1 MPGRFVAPAARTAY
15 NYSKA
20 TKSMRY
26 SSNHKAETRQ
36 RIIGEAARRF
46 RKHGIEG
53 TGLVPLMKA
62 LGLTHG
68 GFYAHFESKDAL
80 VQASLEAAAEQTLE
94 RWQAPPAVPA
104 PVAPAGNEPVRAV
117 IDDYLSTRHRDE
129 PGEGC
134 PLPTL
139 AAELGVRGQ
148 PSATADAMI
157 EQMTALLADCRLE
170 AGPGD
175 GGIVALAAMVGALT
189 LARAVSDR
197 AASDGILAAVR
208 AALQPAPRD
217 A

>member
-1 MPGRFVAPAARTAY
+1 
-15 NYSKA
+15 
-20 TKSMRY
+20 MRY
-26 SSNHKAETRQ
+26 TSNHKAETRA

-46 RKHGIEG
+46 RKDGIEG

-94 RWQAPPAVPA
+94 RWQAPPPDAPPAEPA
-104 PVAPAGNEPVRAV
+104 PRAV
-117 IDDYLSTRHRDE
+117 IDHYLSAEHRDE

-148 PSATADAMI
+148 PSATADAMVAR
-157 EQMTALLADCRLE
+157 MTALLADCNV
-170 AGPGD
+170 APAPGD
-175 GGIVALAAMVGALT
+175 QGIVALAAMVGALT

-197 AASDGILAAVR
+197 AASDVILAAVR
-208 AALQPAPRD
+208 AALQAPAG